1 MEASMQTQDRRHGGE
16 SPSWPSPALFTGLL
30 LLTIVEN
37 TLLTGEFWRGAEAS
51 FQIVGGAYALV
62 SAAAILIAALWAKRD
77 EPQMCSTRTYSTFAA
92 ILAAACAL
100 LLALPFAKGP
110 FTLAA
115 AIVPTALAAA
125 AYGPLVLSW
134 VALYA
139 RLPMGTIFGCFA
151 AAYGLGSIVSEA
163 LVILEPRW
171 LVDILMAAA
180 ALGSAA
186 LFGGASKAVD
196 FSLESSSDSIPT
208 PGAGPF
214 PLRPVLI
221 CGVVAFVTTFMQ
233 NCGPIADVPL
243 TNFLGALLAVAILG
257 IAMIQRKMQLVKLQ
271 QVALVLAVAS
281 ALCLPFAG
289 QAVGTVG
296 MALSMAANLVFLV
309 FAETLLCGIA
319 LRYGYNA
326 PWLVGM
332 SLAVMAAAS
341 FLAVGSSALF
351 LSLSLSIADAT
362 LVAGALALAVL
373 VLFLQFITESDV
385 MGAWGMEDSSGDAP
399 SEESNIALRVFEL
412 SCRYGFTK
420 REEEVCAL
428 LAQGHNVA
436 GIEEV
441 LVVSNST
448 AKSHVAHIYKK
459 MGIHSIAEFHSVFAG
474 R

>member
-1 MEASMQTQDRRHGGE
+1 MEPQEKKQEKRHGSQE
-16 SPSWPSPALFTGLL
+16 ATWPSPALFAGLL

-37 TLLTGEFWRGAEAS
+37 ALLTGEFWRNTEAS
-51 FQIVGGAYALV
+51 FQIVGAAYALV
-62 SAAAILIAALWAKRD
+62 SATAILVAALWAKCDARRTH
-77 EPQMCSTRTYSTFAA
+77 STKIYDTFAA
-92 ILAAACAL
+92 IIAAACVLLLVLPLARHPFILAAAV
-100 LLALPFAKGP
+100 
-110 FTLAA
+110 
-115 AIVPTALAAA
+115 VPAALAAT

-139 RLPMGTIFGCFA
+139 RLPMSTIFGCFA
-151 AAYGLGSIVSEA
+151 AAYGLGSIASEA

-186 LFGGASKAVD
+186 FFRGASKSVNS
-196 FSLESSSDSIPT
+196 SLVSSSDNVPAPST
-208 PGAGPF
+208 GPF
-214 PLRPVLI
+214 PLRPVII

-233 NCGPIADVPL
+233 NCGPMANVPL
-243 TNFLGALLAVAILG
+243 TNFMGALLAVAILG
-257 IAMIQRKMQLVKLQ
+257 IAMARHKMQLVRLQ

-281 ALCLPFAG
+281 ALCLPFVG
-289 QAVGTVG
+289 QSVGTVG

-326 PWLVGM
+326 PWLVGV
-332 SLAVMAAAS
+332 SLAVMAVAS
-341 FLAVGSSALF
+341 LLAVGGSAMF
-351 LSLSLSIADAT
+351 LSLNLSMADT
-362 LVAGALALAVL
+362 TFVAGILALTVL

-385 MGAWGMEDSSGDAP
+385 MGAWGMEEPSDDAP
-399 SEESNIALRVFEL
+399 SEEPNISLRVFEL

-459 MGIHSIAEFHSVFAG
+459 MGVHSIAEFRAVFAG
-474 R
+474 Q